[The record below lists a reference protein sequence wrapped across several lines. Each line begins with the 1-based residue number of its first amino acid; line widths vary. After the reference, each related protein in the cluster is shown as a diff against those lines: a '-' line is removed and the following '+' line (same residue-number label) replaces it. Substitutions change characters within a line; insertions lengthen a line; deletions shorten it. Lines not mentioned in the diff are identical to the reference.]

1 MSATAAPVAPSWEK
15 SHQGPLGLMNSAR
28 QTIQGGR
35 GSYCPESGICCKLA
49 LDASSRLQHVSG
61 IPAIHALGEAAP
73 YRE

>member
-1 MSATAAPVAPSWEK
+1 MSAAAAPVAPT
-15 SHQGPLGLMNSAR
+15 GRRAIRVPPGLMNSAR
-28 QTIQGGR
+28 QTTQDVR

-61 IPAIHALGEAAP
+61 IPAIHALGEAAS